1 MKIWSL
7 LVLASVL
14 LLVAPVE
21 AKRCGS
27 SERFGGQLVRVGDSE
42 RRVLE
47 VAGNPDAQR
56 QLYNDEGAPA
66 GYRLDYYRYQRTVQI
81 YIRGGQVAQ
90 VCQIR
95 E

>member
-1 MKIWSL
+1 MKGL
-7 LVLASVL
+7 LFLV
-14 LLVAPVE
+14 LLVALASPVE
-21 AKRCGS
+21 AKRCGT

-47 VAGNPDAQR
+47 VAGQPDAQR
-56 QLYNDEGAPA
+56 QLYNEQGAPA
-66 GYRLDYYRYQRTVQI
+66 GYRMDYYKYLRTVQI
-81 YIRGGQVAQ
+81 YIRGGQVVQ